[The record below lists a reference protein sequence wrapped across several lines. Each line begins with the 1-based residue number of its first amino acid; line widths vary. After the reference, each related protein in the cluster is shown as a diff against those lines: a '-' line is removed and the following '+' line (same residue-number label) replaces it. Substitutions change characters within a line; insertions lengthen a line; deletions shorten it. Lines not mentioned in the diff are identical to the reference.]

1 MESCASKSFTL
12 HDSHSPSSK
21 KPCTQKKPTSGC
33 LNYVI
38 WFEIW
43 TLCQLSKFVDT
54 IQYITTIL
62 DSMNDKRLMISFEIK
77 RLKAELDVATEN
89 KSKSDKDFLQ
99 FTVVYN
105 ENKIKILQLTE
116 QYLEDVTFVSNLENK
131 RKRIQNLLIRTA
143 TVELLK
149 TTSPAVPIPST
160 QKMSA
165 SNPSLPITSRP
176 IAIPIATSI
185 STICQSLLSLIVAFS
200 ISFKEMKFSR
210 SAFDIETIISKQ
222 KKGNLQID
230 ASNVRG
236 DGACG
241 IRAFLTSFFFVKF
254 GIALPQDPDGMISL
268 IAQVKML
275 FFDLIQIIASN
286 PSNRDFITGLLS
298 NPNNGYKKA
307 NSFEYFDMVAKPNYQ
322 FTNFD
327 LRVLIILFNL
337 AYPDLKQVNVIRKT
351 AVSTNGL
358 EEQYQ
363 SFSKDGI
370 VEPVSMKHINILYT
384 GGHYKTIFRIDEG
397 ILPIIFSVEEP
408 LDI

>member
-1 MESCASKSFTL
+1 MASCSSKSFTL
-12 HDSHSPSSK
+12 SHSHPSK
-21 KPCTQKKPTSGC
+21 KQPPQNKPSPGC
-33 LNYVI
+33 PNFEI
-38 WFEIW
+38 WMNIW
-43 TLCQLSKFVDT
+43 TLCQLSKFFDT

-62 DSMNDKRLMISFEIK
+62 DSMNDKRLMISKEIK
-77 RLKAELDVATEN
+77 RLKVELDVATEN

-99 FTVVYN
+99 FTVVYD
-105 ENKIKILQLTE
+105 ENSRKISQLTE
-116 QYLEDVTFVSNLENK
+116 QHLEDVTFVSNLENK

-143 TVELLK
+143 TVELPK
-149 TTSPAVPIPST
+149 TTFPTLPIPST
-160 QKMSA
+160 Q
-165 SNPSLPITSRP
+165 NPSVPIT
-176 IAIPIATSI
+176 IPI

-200 ISFKEMKFSR
+200 ISFKEMKFSH

-230 ASNVRG
+230 ASDVRG

-254 GIALPQDPDGMISL
+254 GIALPRDPEGMISL

-275 FFDLIQIIASN
+275 FFELIQIIDSN
-286 PSNRDFITGLLS
+286 PLNRDFIIGLLS
-298 NPNNGYKKA
+298 NPDNGSKKS
-307 NSFEYFDMVAKPNYQ
+307 NIYEYFDMVVKPDYQ

-337 AYPDLKQVNVIRKT
+337 SYPDLKQINVIRKT

-384 GGHYKTIFRIDEG
+384 GGHYKAIFHIVEG
-397 ILPIIFSVEEP
+397 ILPIIFSVDEP

>member
-1 MESCASKSFTL
+1 
-12 HDSHSPSSK
+12 
-21 KPCTQKKPTSGC
+21 
-33 LNYVI
+33 
-38 WFEIW
+38 
-43 TLCQLSKFVDT
+43 
-54 IQYITTIL
+54 
-62 DSMNDKRLMISFEIK
+62 MNDKRLMILKEIK

-99 FTVVYN
+99 FTVVYD
-105 ENKIKILQLTE
+105 ENSRKISQLTE
-116 QYLEDVTFVSNLENK
+116 QHLEDVTFVSNLENK

-143 TVELLK
+143 TVELPK

-160 QKMSA
+160 QKLSA
-165 SNPSLPITSRP
+165 SNPSNSSVPITSRP
-176 IAIPIATSI
+176 IATPIATPI
-185 STICQSLLSLIVAFS
+185 STICQLLLSLIVAFS
-200 ISFKEMKFSR
+200 ISFKEMKFSQ
-210 SAFDIETIISKQ
+210 SDFDIETIILKQ

-230 ASNVRG
+230 ASDVRG

-241 IRAFLTSFFFVKF
+241 IRAFLTSVFFVKF
-254 GIALPQDPDGMISL
+254 GIVLPRDPTGMISL

-275 FFDLIQIIASN
+275 FFDLIQIIDSN
-286 PSNRDFITGLLS
+286 PLNRDFIIGLLS
-298 NPNNGYKKA
+298 NPDNGSKKA
-307 NSFEYFDMVAKPNYQ
+307 NIYEYFDMVVNPGYE

-351 AVSTNGL
+351 VVSTNGL

-384 GGHYKTIFRIDEG
+384 GGHYKAIFHIVEG
-397 ILPIIFSVEEP
+397 ILPIIFSVDGP